1 MGNGLGEIGN
11 AWVIDRSS
19 WTHGDSRKG
28 NDRTNMLS
36 ATALVRVLTIDPALP
51 AAAAPDL
58 ISALEKLFAQF
69 TREDRCHA
77 HAITVEADG
86 RALVIAW
93 EGAPLSGCSHDKI
106 NQVLSAHE
114 GRTGCSLLA
123 APPLLVAVAGTPQ
136 ALMRGGL
143 RRLIQDGQ
151 VGPDSAS
158 WDVRATTLGAW
169 RDSAGKPFAGSA
181 VAALLG

>member
-1 MGNGLGEIGN
+1 
-11 AWVIDRSS
+11 
-19 WTHGDSRKG
+19 
-28 NDRTNMLS
+28 MLS
-36 ATALVRVLTIDPALP
+36 ANALVRVLTIDPALP

-58 ISALEKLFAQF
+58 ISALDKLFVQF

-106 NQVLSAHE
+106 NQVLMTHE
-114 GRTGCSLLA
+114 TRTGSSLLA
-123 APPLLVAVAGTPQ
+123 APPLLVAVAGKPQ
-136 ALMRGGL
+136 ALMRGSL
-143 RRLIQDGQ
+143 RQLIQDGQ
-151 VGPDSAS
+151 VDPDSAT

-169 RDSAGKPFAGSA
+169 QAAAGKPFADSP
-181 VAALLG
+181 VATLLG